1 MVTIGIDPG
10 VTGAIALLDMTGGA
24 PRVLE
29 VRDMPVTETFKANG
43 RIRRRVDPA
52 ALILALRD
60 MTKGRKRGA
69 VSAYVEDV
77 HASPGMGVVS
87 AFTFGHTAGT
97 IEAALIACGVEPQFC
112 SPSKW
117 KPALGV
123 PADKAASMAK
133 ATALLGDDA
142 AAWWPRKMDH
152 NRAEAAC
159 IALYGARA
167 ATLADTKRG
176 RG

>member
-10 VTGAIALLDMTGGA
+10 VTGALALLDMSGPA
-24 PRVLE
+24 PRLLD
-29 VRDMPVTETFKANG
+29 VRDMPVSMTTKSNG
-43 RIRRRVDPA
+43 RVQRRVDPA

-60 MTKGRKRGA
+60 MLKGRKRGA
-69 VSAYVEDV
+69 VSAFVEHV

-97 IEAALIACGVEPQFC
+97 IEAALAACGVTMHLC

-133 ATALLGDDA
+133 ATALLGDEA
-142 AAWWPRKMDH
+142 AQHWPRKMDH

-167 ATLADTKRG
+167 SSFADKG
-176 RG
+176 